1 MQHFPFFFNFV
12 KKFNIFLSAQRRK
25 RERGGASPLQDELQD
40 DEQLDE
46 ETQHIDCIALE
57 KIKHILIE
65 HEEEMNNFENKKE
78 GRLLFLVFCE

>member
-1 MQHFPFFFNFV
+1 M
-12 KKFNIFLSAQRRK
+12 SAQRRK
-25 RERGGASPLQDELQD
+25 RERGASPLQDELQD

-78 GRLLFLVFCE
+78 GRLLFLVFLQFQFCE